1 MDDIDWRSQAETIK
15 LIESMYEP
23 VRRDKSWAIYRKPV
37 PAVESRPPAAA

>member
-1 MDDIDWRSQAETIK
+1 
-15 LIESMYEP
+15 